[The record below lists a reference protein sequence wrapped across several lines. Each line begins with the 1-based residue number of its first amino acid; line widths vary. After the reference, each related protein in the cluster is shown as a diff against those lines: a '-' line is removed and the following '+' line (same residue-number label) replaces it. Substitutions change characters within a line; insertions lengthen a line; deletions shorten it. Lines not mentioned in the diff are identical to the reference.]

1 VTGVDD
7 LDRAPGEGIGDPEYQ
22 AGACS
27 GQPLLPLPRRR
38 TGVKIAGGTARD
50 VVLPLVAVEA
60 AGQPDAGSRLPEGP
74 FNVASIWA
82 TASD

>member
-1 VTGVDD
+1 MF
-7 LDRAPGEGIGDPEYQ
+7 RSA
-22 AGACS
+22 
-27 GQPLLPLPRRR
+27 LLPLPRRS

-74 FNVASIWA
+74 FNVALSRRVSFFRSPPA
-82 TASD
+82 PRAVPPRTLAAQERER